1 MDVKRDAALEAEYA
15 VLGSMLIDAGTVPA
29 VLSRIEPQDFAGE
42 DNRRVFEAI
51 RGMFRSGVS
60 VDAITVAGRLGWAES
75 KEKRAY
81 LAELL
86 EVTPTSANIREY
98 CDILHEL
105 ALLRMFR
112 EYAAQIVTASR
123 LEDCRAPLTAM
134 TEAFHAGQRL
144 EAWTIGDML
153 ADFATRMGTTEPRE
167 YITIG
172 IGPIDQHTYLE
183 RGDMVMLGGSPS
195 DGKTALALTM
205 AYHMSAALNVGFYSL
220 ETGHE
225 KLEDRLVSSG
235 FQISFDA
242 IKKGTM
248 TEEDW
253 RSFAENLPDA
263 EKRRL
268 TVLRA
273 SGMTA
278 DQIAGSSR
286 ARGFD
291 VIFIDYGQ
299 LITPVN
305 VGHTTRAEQMAEVS
319 RTLHTFAQTTKTLV
333 VLLLQLTRQERGS
346 KRERDMFDLG
356 ESSQFE
362 KDADLVLL
370 LYRPPEGTHF
380 IEGDKDSEVL
390 DPNTTRILRIAKQK
404 EGRRTRL
411 PLAFD
416 GDHQSF
422 YVLSEN
428 VYNAIRR
435 TTREVRKKREE
446 VEGQAFIE
454 LSGRAE
460 EDMPF

>member
-1 MDVKRDAALEAEYA
+1 MDMNHERAMDAEYA
-15 VLGSMLIDAGTVPA
+15 VLGSMLIDADVVPA
-29 VLSRIEPQDFAGE
+29 VLSRAVPEDFASE
-42 DNRRVFEAI
+42 ENRRVFLAI
-51 RGMFRSGVS
+51 RALYRAGAS
-60 VDAITVAGRLGWAES
+60 VDAITVAGKLGWGENR
-75 KEKRAY
+75 EKRAY
-81 LAELL
+81 LAEIM
-86 EVTPTSANIREY
+86 EITPTSANAVEY
-98 CDILHEL
+98 CDVLRGQAIL
-105 ALLRMFR
+105 RTIR
-112 EYAAQIVTASR
+112 ENAFQLTTVTT
-123 LEDCRAPLTAM
+123 LEDCRAPLAAM
-134 TEAFHAGQRL
+134 TEAYQGGERI
-144 EAWTIGDML
+144 EAWTLEEML
-153 ADFATRMGTTEPRE
+153 TDFATRMGETGPRE

-172 IGPIDQHTYLE
+172 INPIDKNTYLE

-195 DGKTALALTM
+195 DGKTALALCI
-205 AYHMSAALNVGFYSL
+205 AYHMARTLNVGFYSL
-220 ETGHE
+220 ETGRE

-248 TEEDW
+248 GEAEW
-253 RSFAENLPDA
+253 VSFAEQLPDA
-263 EKRRL
+263 VKRRL

-278 DQIAGSSR
+278 EQIAASAR
-286 ARGFD
+286 ARGFEA
-291 VIFIDYGQ
+291 IFIDYGQ
-299 LITPVN
+299 LITPAN
-305 VGHTTRAEQMAEVS
+305 AKNGTRAEQMAEVS

-333 VLLLQLTRQERGS
+333 VLLLQLTRQERNS

-380 IEGDKDSEVL
+380 IEGDKDSETL

-422 YVLSEN
+422 YILTEN
-428 VYNAIRR
+428 TFNAIRR
-435 TTREVRKKREE
+435 TVKEVRKKAET
-446 VEGQAFIE
+446 EGQEYFE
-454 LSGRAE
+454 LPDGSEAE
-460 EDMPF
+460 MPF